1 MQGKITIV
9 VAVDT
14 VAALSDQSLDD
25 NIFLMD
31 DGDFD
36 SDGKGTALLVTRC
49 YPGQLIKWNIYPVD
63 LQTPAAIKKITFLPP
78 GGNLA
83 PAKTPAV
90 DRTLDGEV
98 HEFANLGVNSWSG
111 YAPGAMIPGL
121 AYNYRLEIQ
130 IGEGKDSSLHIDT
143 PALQRITP

>member
-1 MQGKITIV
+1 MQGKIIIV

-25 NIFLMD
+25 NLFLTD
-31 DGDFD
+31 DGDFE
-36 SDGKGTALLVTRC
+36 SDGKGTALLVTKC

-78 GGNLA
+78 GENPA
-83 PAKTPAV
+83 PAKTSSV
-90 DRTLDGEV
+90 DQALDGDV
-98 HEFANLGVNSWSG
+98 REFDNPNVNSWSG

-143 PALQRITP
+143 PALQRITA